1 MIRRARLTGASA
13 GDISATVAGLP
24 VLLRQ
29 LLSLQDAGITEVE
42 VEGEIPRSMQVDPRL
57 TLRLVASQASH
68 AEPPSRRA
76 AEPRAL
82 AAEPPSLSARLGL
95 VWHPALPKRLAL
107 GDQSFDLEGSPL
119 NPGEFV
125 VPAATPAER
134 HHAERLLMRTLFKP
148 TDGII
153 SRKLNRHISLQ
164 VTRALLDTPVTPNQ
178 MTLVAMAFGLAAI
191 GVVWYCGAAGLIAG
205 AVLLQI
211 QSILDG
217 CDGEISR
224 LKYLRSRLGEWLD
237 QVFDDVVNLGYFA
250 VVGYTLYAAG
260 SSIAGWLTVLGAG
273 AHLVYQAALYTAL
286 LTRGGGSGS
295 VTSIRWWGQK
305 PAVRSQPRNLW
316 DRVRQSVADLI
327 EMGAR
332 RDFFTFLYLPCALLG
347 WDLIAV
353 IWSALI
359 FGVSGITT
367 GLQWVAAGG
376 PEKAGGP

>member
-1 MIRRARLTGASA
+1 
-13 GDISATVAGLP
+13 
-24 VLLRQ
+24 
-29 LLSLQDAGITEVE
+29 
-42 VEGEIPRSMQVDPRL
+42 
-57 TLRLVASQASH
+57 
-68 AEPPSRRA
+68 
-76 AEPRAL
+76 
-82 AAEPPSLSARLGL
+82 
-95 VWHPALPKRLAL
+95 
-107 GDQSFDLEGSPL
+107 
-119 NPGEFV
+119 
-125 VPAATPAER
+125 
-134 HHAERLLMRTLFKP
+134 MRTLFKP

-305 PAVRSQPRNLW
+305 PARSSACAGNVGSSAPVGGGPHRDGRPPRLLHLPLPALRAAGVGP
-316 DRVRQSVADLI
+316 DSGDLVGADLRSLRNHH
-327 EMGAR
+327 GAAVGGGGRAGEGGR
-332 RDFFTFLYLPCALLG
+332 RE
-347 WDLIAV
+347 
-353 IWSALI
+353 
-359 FGVSGITT
+359 T
-367 GLQWVAAGG
+367 GDGSNVGM
-376 PEKAGGP
+376 K